1 MVARLAIVLALAA
14 GCLAQPRRII
24 STAPS
29 ITETLFALG
38 LGDRVVGVTTFC
50 RYPPEART
58 KPKIG
63 SYLRPD
69 VEAILALRPDLVIV
83 EKSMFRRALASP
95 QLKLPVLEVDD
106 ATIEGVF
113 DSIRAIGRAAGVA
126 GRSSELVARI
136 RSELDVLRRS
146 GPGRAPPTVLFI
158 VGRTPG
164 RIEDLIAAGRGS
176 YISELIALAG
186 GKNILD
192 DAAAPYSKIGVEQ
205 ILARNPDVILDMG
218 DMAAAGS
225 ETAGR
230 PRQDVQRLWQRFKT
244 LKAVQQGRVYSVDS
258 DVFMIPGPRL
268 AEAARRIAE
277 LLFPESRP

>member
-1 MVARLAIVLALAA
+1 M
-14 GCLAQPRRII
+14 
-24 STAPS
+24 
-29 ITETLFALG
+29 
-38 LGDRVVGVTTFC
+38 
-50 RYPPEART
+50 
-58 KPKIG
+58 
-63 SYLRPD
+63 
-69 VEAILALRPDLVIV
+69 
-83 EKSMFRRALASP
+83 RA
-95 QLKLPVLEVDD
+95 
-106 ATIEGVF
+106 T
-113 DSIRAIGRAAGVA
+113 
-126 GRSSELVARI
+126 SS
-136 RSELDVLRRS
+136 
-146 GPGRAPPTVLFI
+146 
-158 VGRTPG
+158 
-164 RIEDLIAAGRGS
+164 
-176 YISELIALAG
+176 LIALAG

>member
-1 MVARLAIVLALAA
+1 MVVRLAILLAIVA
-14 GCLAQPRRII
+14 GCSAEPRRII

-29 ITETLFALG
+29 ITEMLFALG

-50 RYPPEART
+50 RYPPEAVT

-95 QLKLPVLEVDD
+95 QLKLPLLEVDD

-113 DSIRAIGRAAGVA
+113 DSIRAIGRAAGVDE
-126 GRSSELVARI
+126 RSSQLVARI
-136 RSELDVLRRS
+136 RSELDGLRRAGS
-146 GPGRAPPTVLFI
+146 GRAPPTVLFI

-192 DAAAPYSKIGVEQ
+192 DAAAPYSKIGIEQ

-218 DMAAAGS
+218 DMASAGDHPDL
-225 ETAGR
+225 
-230 PRQDVQRLWQRFKT
+230 PRQDVLRLWQRFKN
-244 LKAVQQGRVYSVDS
+244 LKAVQQGRVYSVNS

-268 AEAARRIAE
+268 AEAARRIAK

>member
-1 MVARLAIVLALAA
+1 MVVRLAILLAIVA
-14 GCLAQPRRII
+14 GCSAEPRRII

-29 ITETLFALG
+29 ITEMLFALG

-50 RYPPEART
+50 RYPPEAVT

-95 QLKLPVLEVDD
+95 QLKLPLLEVDD

-113 DSIRAIGRAAGVA
+113 DSIRAIGRAAGVDE
-126 GRSSELVARI
+126 RSSQLVARI
-136 RSELDVLRRS
+136 RSELDGLRRAGS
-146 GPGRAPPTVLFI
+146 GRAPPTVLFI

-192 DAAAPYSKIGVEQ
+192 DAAAPYSKIGIEQ

-218 DMAAAGS
+218 DMASAGDHPDL
-225 ETAGR
+225 
-230 PRQDVQRLWQRFKT
+230 PRQDVLRLWQRFKN
-244 LKAVQQGRVYSVDS
+244 LKAVQQGRVYSVNS

-268 AEAARRIAE
+268 AEAALRIAK
-277 LLFPESRP
+277 LLFPGSRP